1 LDSKEKGLQPASNKL
16 IPLRQKLINIDIISL
31 VFMAGLVKMA
41 LSKGFFDLTDIPYVG
56 SGVLASAAGF
66 DKVITSSFLRRQ
78 DFQLQNIT
86 GSTAFF
92 GKKTKQKS

>member
-1 LDSKEKGLQPASNKL
+1 
-16 IPLRQKLINIDIISL
+16 LINIDIIFPCFHGG
-31 VFMAGLVKMA
+31 VGENGAFQ
-41 LSKGFFDLTDIPYVG
+41 GFFDLTDIPYVG
-56 SGVLASAAGF
+56 SGVFSVCRRF
-66 DKVITSSFLRRQ
+66 DKVITKQLLRRQ